1 LVINPRPFTSSVQV
15 HLLCSKLS
23 LAFST
28 GMQYLLPTT
37 WTAVK
42 GLGVDLLHLSQLL
55 STNPAHLAGL
65 GSKGRLA
72 KGMDADIVVS
82 GRAKVGSK
90 LHRLTWVHVHC

>member
-1 LVINPRPFTSSVQV
+1 
-15 HLLCSKLS
+15 
-23 LAFST
+23 
-28 GMQYLLPTT
+28 MQYLLPTT

-82 GRAKVGSK
+82 GRAKVGSN
-90 LHRLTWVHVHC
+90 LQGWFFVHDWITAEGAKCGAMKTRWR